1 MEQSLFIQFIAK
13 WFPGIVLG
21 VVEKL
26 NDTKN
31 ALTYLHKRLLR
42 SDYSV
47 SGKWESLSGTYTQVM
62 ADVVSMDSSLP
73 LKKRDSIAKAT
84 GDIPKMGIELKLNE
98 RQLTDIGVLQAQ
110 NVNNNNQT
118 ILLKKIFED
127 TPKVIS
133 AVYERNEAIFLEA
146 LSTGVCVIDDIEN
159 VGTGF
164 RVDYGYLSANKF
176 GTTAVWSTAAS
187 AKPLDDI
194 QRVIDKATMDGNTI
208 TTCFMDKTAFNNMV
222 KSTQFLDYF
231 AFTIGYTGTLRSA
244 PTSSQVN
251 GMLSDKFGFTIE
263 IIDRSVRYEKNGVQ
277 TSFKPWATGAVVFVC
292 SNELGAL
299 VYARLAEEDHPV
311 TGVTYEKAEEY
322 ILVSKFRTNRPSLG
336 EFTTSQA
343 RVIPVLSNVDQN
355 YLLDSTAV
363 QA

>member
-1 MEQSLFIQFIAK
+1 MEQSLFIQFITK

-42 SDYSV
+42 TDYSV
-47 SGKWESLSGTYTQVM
+47 TGKWESLSGTYTQVM

-110 NVNNNNQT
+110 NQGNTNQSV
-118 ILLKKIFED
+118 LLKKIFED
-127 TPKVIS
+127 TPKVIR

-146 LSTGVCVIDDIEN
+146 LSTGVCVIDDTEN

-164 RVDYGYLSANKF
+164 RVDYGYLTANKF
-176 GTTAVWSTAAS
+176 GTTVVWSSAS
-187 AKPLDDI
+187 TAKPLDDI
-194 QRVIDKATMDGNTI
+194 QRVIDKATDDGNTI
-208 TTCFMDKTAFNNMV
+208 IRCFMDKAAFNNMV
-222 KSTQFLDYF
+222 KTTQFLDFF
-231 AFTIGYTGTLRSA
+231 AFGLGYTGSLRTA
-244 PTSSQVN
+244 PTLSQVN
-251 GMLSDKFGFTIE
+251 TLLTDKFGFVIE
-263 IIDRSVRYEKNGVQ
+263 IVDRSVRYEKNGQQ
-277 TSFKPWATGAVVFVC
+277 TSVKPWATGAVVFVC
-292 SNELGAL
+292 SEELGSL

-311 TGVTYEKAEEY
+311 AGVTYEKAEDY

-355 YLLDSTAV
+355 YLLDSTTV
-363 QA
+363 QS